1 MAMLRPANLR
11 AKRSSSA
18 HLAAVTIRW
27 ASDAMRIAEITGGPV
42 LDVFIRLWLAGI
54 FWVSGMVKLHS
65 WTTALYL
72 SAHEYPVSWL
82 DPVTAAWLGETIE
95 IVCPPLLVFGLA
107 TRFAALPMLILSLV
121 IQFSF
126 QALDQHLFWAIL
138 LGWFVVKGAGPISL
152 DALIG
157 RGIAATALPLARRI
171 TRIFEALSRWGD
183 PAIKLVLRCWIAA
196 LFFRSGVM
204 KISNFD
210 TTQMLFHAR
219 TAQWLL
225 PPELAA
231 RLTILIELGCLIFL
245 VLGAGTRITAILLIG
260 LTALVDPTYQQSI
273 DLAYYL
279 MVLGLIALHGPGALS
294 IDSLVVRALVHRFP
308 GLGDMRMISYEGMP
322 RVVIVGGGFG
332 GVAAAK
338 ALRSTSCRV
347 TLIDQRNYYLFQ
359 PLLYQVATAGLSP
372 ADIAGPIR
380 GLFRDQPNVRVV
392 LGGVTDVDV
401 GTREVI
407 MRDRRVPYDYLV
419 IAAGARHSY
428 FGHDEWAPFAPG
440 LKQIEDATSIRSRLL
455 IAFEQAENAE
465 SPAVQREMLTFVIV
479 GGGPTGVELAGAIA
493 ELARHGLAHEFRAI
507 DPSMARVILMQAGP
521 RILPTFTDS
530 LSRRATAALTTLGV
544 EVLTD
549 SAVERIDD
557 EGVVVSGRRVGARNV
572 FWAAGVTASP
582 AAQWLKAEADR
593 AGRVKVAEDLSVSAL
608 PDVFAIGDTA
618 LSNGWDGKPVPG
630 LAPAAKQQ
638 GRYVASIIKARI
650 EGRPPP
656 APFRYRHAGSLAT
669 IGRQAAVADLGR
681 LRLSG
686 ALAWWVWGVVHILFL
701 SGMRNRV
708 VVALEWFWAYLTYH
722 PSTRL
727 ITGEIPITVRGT
739 DAPVARSAA

>member
-1 MAMLRPANLR
+1 MGRTSNG
-11 AKRSSSA
+11 A
-18 HLAAVTIRW
+18 HLAAVMVRW
-27 ASDAMRIAEITGGPV
+27 ASEATRIAEKTVGPL
-42 LDVFIRLWLAGI
+42 LDVYIRLWLAGI
-54 FWVSGMVKLHS
+54 FWASGMVKLQN
-65 WTTALYL
+65 WTIALYL

-95 IVCPPLLVFGLA
+95 IVCPPLLVLGLA

-121 IQFSF
+121 IQFSY

-138 LGWFVVKGAGPISL
+138 FGWFVVKGAGPISL

-157 RGIAATALPLARRI
+157 RGIAATALPLAGTI
-171 TRIFEALSRWGD
+171 TRFFQALSRWGD
-183 PAIKLVLRCWIAA
+183 PAIKLLLRCWIAA

-204 KISNFD
+204 KINNFD
-210 TTQMLFHAR
+210 MTQMLFHAQS
-219 TAQWLL
+219 AQGLL
-225 PPELAA
+225 PAGLAA
-231 RLTILIELGCLIFL
+231 RLTILIELACLVFL
-245 VLGAGTRITAILLIG
+245 VFGAGTRITAIVLIG
-260 LTALVDPTYQQSI
+260 LSALVDPTYQQSI

-294 IDSLVVRALVHRFP
+294 IDNLVIRALRRHFP
-308 GLGDMRMISYEGMP
+308 RLKGMRMLSYEGIP
-322 RVVIVGGGFG
+322 RVVIIGGGFG

-338 ALRSTSCRV
+338 ALRNTSCRV

-380 GLFRDQPNVRVV
+380 GLFRDQPNVRVL
-392 LGGVTDVDV
+392 LGGVTDVDI
-401 GTREVI
+401 GTREVVI
-407 MRDRRVPYDYLV
+407 RDVRVPYDYLV

-440 LKQIEDATSIRSRLL
+440 LKQIEDATNIRSRLL
-455 IAFEQAENAE
+455 LAFEQAENAD
-465 SPAVQREMLTFVIV
+465 SPAIQREMLTFVIV

-493 ELARHGLAHEFRAI
+493 ELARHGLAREFRAI

-521 RILPTFTDS
+521 RILPTFPEG
-530 LSRRATAALTTLGV
+530 LSRQATTALTTLGV

-549 SAVERIDD
+549 SAVEQIDE
-557 EGVVVSGRRVGARNV
+557 EGVVVSGRRVAARNA
-572 FWAAGVTASP
+572 FWAAGVMASP
-582 AAQWLKAEADR
+582 AAEWLKAEADR
-593 AGRVKVAEDLSVSAL
+593 AGRVKVVEDLSVPGL

-618 LSNGWDGKPVPG
+618 LSNGWNGNPVPG

-638 GRYVASIIKARI
+638 GRYVASVIKARI
-650 EGRPPP
+650 EGRRPPP
-656 APFRYRHAGSLAT
+656 PFRYRHAGSLAT
-669 IGRQAAVADLGR
+669 IGRKAAVADFGW

-727 ITGEIPITVRGT
+727 ITGEVPIT
-739 DAPVARSAA
+739 ARSIVVPATVGHLSRG

>member
-1 MAMLRPANLR
+1 MSRTS
-11 AKRSSSA
+11 K
-18 HLAAVTIRW
+18 AAELVAVIFQW
-27 ASDAMRIAEITGGPV
+27 AEDATRIAEKTVGPL
-42 LDVFIRLWLAGI
+42 LDLFIRLWLAGI
-54 FWVSGMVKLHS
+54 FWASGMVKLQS
-65 WTTALYL
+65 WTIALYL

-82 DPVTAAWLGETIE
+82 DPVTAAWLGEAIE
-95 IVCPPLLVFGLA
+95 IICPPLLVFGLA
-107 TRFAALPMLILSLV
+107 TRFAALPMLMLSLV
-121 IQFSF
+121 IQFSY

-138 LGWFVVKGAGPISL
+138 FGWFVVKGAGPISL

-157 RGIAATALPLARRI
+157 RGIAATALPLAGTI

-183 PAIKLVLRCWIAA
+183 PIIKLLLRYWIAA

-210 TTQMLFHAR
+210 MTQMLFHAQS
-219 TAQWLL
+219 AQLLL
-225 PPELAA
+225 PPGLAA
-231 RLTILIELGCLIFL
+231 RLTILIELACLVFL
-245 VLGAGTRITAILLIG
+245 VLGAGTRITAIVLIG
-260 LTALVDPTYQQSI
+260 LSALVDPTYQQSI

-294 IDSLVVRALVHRFP
+294 IDNLVVRALRRRFP
-308 GLGDMRMISYEGMP
+308 GLRGMRRVSYEGLP
-322 RVVIVGGGFG
+322 RVLIVGGGFG

-338 ALRSTSCRV
+338 ALHNTSCRV
-347 TLIDQRNYYLFQ
+347 TLVDQRNYYLFQ

-380 GLFRDQPNVRVV
+380 GVFRDQPNVRVL

-407 MRDRRVPYDYLV
+407 MRDVRVPYDYLV

-440 LKQIEDATSIRSRLL
+440 LKQIDDATSIRSRLL
-455 IAFEQAENAE
+455 FAFEQAENAE
-465 SPAVQREMLTFVIV
+465 SPAVQRDMLTFVIV

-493 ELARHGLAHEFRAI
+493 ELARHGLAREFRAI

-521 RILPTFTDS
+521 RILPTFPES
-530 LSRRATAALTTLGV
+530 LSRQATAALTTLGV

-549 SAVERIDD
+549 SAVERIDE
-557 EGVVVSGRRVGARNV
+557 EGVVVSGRRVTARNA
-572 FWAAGVTASP
+572 FWAAGVMASP
-582 AAQWLKAEADR
+582 AAQWLKAEADQ
-593 AGRVKVAEDLSVSAL
+593 AGRVKVVEDLSVPGL

-618 LSNGWDGKPVPG
+618 LSNGWDGNPVPG

-638 GRYVASIIKARI
+638 GRYVASVIKGRI
-650 EGRPPP
+650 EGRRPP

-669 IGRQAAVADLGR
+669 IGRKAAAADFGW

-686 ALAWWVWGVVHILFL
+686 ALAWWVWGVAHILFL

-727 ITGEIPITVRGT
+727 ITGDIPST
-739 DAPVARSAA
+739 ARSTAASLTGDFPSQRASGG